1 MNRVSNWLQSNRQ
14 TLLRGAGSALALI
27 LLLVLIK
34 EESGAEILSALR
46 RVSWGYFLA
55 AIFALLISRVFITAR
70 WFTLLRF
77 AELEISFLRV
87 SQLTFTGLF
96 ASNFLPTTI
105 GGDVARLAGVMQ
117 LGYDRAVCL
126 ASLIADRLIGMAG
139 MVFTLPF
146 GLVPAW
152 SLMQAPAAQSA
163 FLPSLYRKGVNFLQR
178 ALETFGVWAR
188 RPQALLLSLLATFAN
203 MAFIFLSI
211 WLLIRGMEKN
221 IPYWL
226 IAGLWSLTYFVTL
239 VPVSINGFG
248 VQELSLTFLLSALGG
263 LSHAESLAIAVL
275 IRLLFI
281 ITSLP
286 GAFFLPAILAAMNQT
301 RNRPHEDSL
310 P

>member
-1 MNRVSNWLQSNRQ
+1 MTRVSNWLQVNRQ
-14 TLLRGAGSALALI
+14 TLLRAAGSALALI
-27 LLLVLIK
+27 LLLILIK

-55 AIFALLISRVFITAR
+55 AIAALLVSRMFITAR
-70 WFTLLRF
+70 WLALLRS
-77 AELEISFLRV
+77 AGMEISFLRAA
-87 SQLTFTGLF
+87 QLTFTGLF

-152 SLMQAPAAQSA
+152 ALLQAPAAQSA
-163 FLPSLYRKGVNFLQR
+163 FLPPLYRKGVNFLQR
-178 ALETFGVWAR
+178 TLEIFRVWLR
-188 RPQALLLSLLATFAN
+188 RPQGLALALLATFAN

-211 WLLIRGMEKN
+211 WFLILGMERH
-221 IPYWL
+221 ISYWL

-248 VQELSLTFLLSALGG
+248 VQELSLTFLLAELGG
-263 LSHAESLAIAVL
+263 LTHAESLTIAIL

-286 GAFFLPAILAAMNQT
+286 GAFFLPAILAAMNQAKVK
-301 RNRPHEDSL
+301 PQ